1 MYFSYAFRLVGKNCP
16 PPRFSPLG
24 GFCPGIY
31 NEGVSNF
38 GGNIMQ
44 LKRPILVGGLG
55 LSASLCLLN
64 IVGHSPLGHGLMDST
79 SLLAAIA
86 LGGTFWLFKQ
96 RKSSEVAL
104 EPPLAIGKVDRSAVE
119 DALSQVEARLN
130 TLIDELPEKIKAD
143 KTAAIWTKIEAQRQ
157 AMAQVLS
164 DLDRENLKLSIVGNK
179 ATGKTT
185 LVRLLTENWQQDR
198 NHLSITELDG
208 ETASPAIDSDLVL
221 LVTAADLTQSELL
234 RIQDLLRS
242 GYRVQLAF
250 NKQDQLE
257 PLDRQSVIQQIQTRL
272 ENFEIDVRA
281 IATQPNAI
289 KVRRHQEDGSIEEF
303 SEQPAPQLNNL
314 TERLDYLVEKEAQQ
328 LVLTT
333 GLRQAK
339 ALVHSTQQLLNAQR
353 RKQAM
358 PKVEQMQWIAG
369 GSAFASPLPSI
380 DLLASTAI
388 NAQLIVDL
396 GAVYGQKFSLEQ
408 AKTAAGTLAELLVKL
423 GLVELSTQALG
434 SVLKTHAATYVVGGA
449 VQGVSAAYLTRVVGL
464 SLIDFFEEQSLLAP
478 ERQKFAFGEMGDR
491 LQAIF
496 QATKQAGL
504 QRFATQALAH
514 LPAMGQAKTAAV

>member
-1 MYFSYAFRLVGKNCP
+1 
-16 PPRFSPLG
+16 
-24 GFCPGIY
+24 
-31 NEGVSNF
+31 
-38 GGNIMQ
+38 MQ

-64 IVGHSPLGHGLMDST
+64 IVGHSPLGHSLMDGT

-96 RKSSEVAL
+96 RKGAEVAL
-104 EPPLAIGKVDRSAVE
+104 EPPLAIGKVERSAVE
-119 DALSQVEARLN
+119 DALSKVEACLN
-130 TLIDELPEKIKAD
+130 TLIDELPEKIKTD
-143 KTAAIWTKIEAQRQ
+143 ETAAIWTKIEAQRQ
-157 AMAQVLS
+157 AMAQTLS
-164 DLDRENLKLSIVGNK
+164 DLDRENLRLSIVGNK

-185 LVRLLTENWQQDR
+185 LVRLLTEGWQKER
-198 NHLSITELDG
+198 PVSIAELDG
-208 ETASPAIDSDLVL
+208 ETATPAVDSDLVL
-221 LVTAADLTQSELL
+221 FVTAADLTQSELL
-234 RIQDLLRS
+234 RIQDLLRA

-257 PLDRQSVIQQIQTRL
+257 PLDRQSVVQQIQARL

-281 IATQPNAI
+281 IATKPNVI
-289 KVRRHQEDGSIEEF
+289 KVRRYQEDGSIEEF

-314 TERLDYLVEKEAQQ
+314 TERLDYLVEKESQQ

-339 ALVHSTQQLLNAQR
+339 ALVRSTQKLLNAQR

-478 ERQKFAFGEMGDR
+478 EKQKFAFGEMGDR

-514 LPAMGQAKTAAV
+514 LPAMGLGQAKTAAA

>member
-1 MYFSYAFRLVGKNCP
+1 
-16 PPRFSPLG
+16 
-24 GFCPGIY
+24 
-31 NEGVSNF
+31 
-38 GGNIMQ
+38 MQ

-64 IVGHSPLGHGLMDST
+64 LVGHSPLGHSLMDGT
-79 SLLAAIA
+79 SLLAAIT
-86 LGGTFWLFKQ
+86 LGGTFWLFNQ
-96 RKSSEVAL
+96 RKSAEVVL
-104 EPPLAIGKVDRSAVE
+104 EPPLAIGNIDRSAV
-119 DALSQVEARLN
+119 DNALSKVEARLS
-130 TLIDELPEKIKAD
+130 TLIDELPEPTKAD

-157 AMAQVLS
+157 SMAQVLS
-164 DLDRENLKLSIVGNK
+164 DLDRENLKISILGNK

-185 LVRLLTENWQQDR
+185 LLKLLSEGWQKEHT
-198 NHLSITELDG
+198 NITIDELDG
-208 ETASPAIDSDLVL
+208 ETAMPAVDSDLVL
-221 LVTAADLTQSELL
+221 FVTAADLTQSELL
-234 RIQDLLRS
+234 RIQDLLRA

-289 KVRRHQEDGSIEEF
+289 KVRRHQADGSIESF
-303 SEQPAPQLNNL
+303 LEQPEPQLDNL
-314 TERLDYLVEKEAQQ
+314 IKRLNHLVEKDAQQ
-328 LVLTT
+328 LVLAT

-339 ALVHSTQQLLNAQR
+339 ALTRSTQALLNAQR
-353 RKQAM
+353 RKRAM
-358 PKVEQMQWIAG
+358 PVVEQMQWIAG
-369 GSAFASPLPSI
+369 GSAFASPLPSL

-396 GAVYGQKFSLEQ
+396 GAIYGQKFSLEQ
-408 AKTAAGTLAELLVKL
+408 AKKTAGTLAELLVKL

-478 ERQKFAFGEMGDR
+478 EKQKFAFGEMGDR

-504 QRFATQALAH
+504 QRFATQALVH
-514 LPAMGQAKTAAV
+514 LPALGQSKTAAA

>member
-1 MYFSYAFRLVGKNCP
+1 
-16 PPRFSPLG
+16 
-24 GFCPGIY
+24 
-31 NEGVSNF
+31 
-38 GGNIMQ
+38 MQ

-64 IVGHSPLGHGLMDST
+64 IVGHSPLGHGLMDGT
-79 SLLAAIA
+79 SLMMAIA
-86 LGGTFWLFKQ
+86 LGGALWLFKQ
-96 RKSSEVAL
+96 NKTPNVAL
-104 EPPLAIGKVDRSAVE
+104 EAPLAIGTVDRDEIDST
-119 DALSQVEARLN
+119 LSKVEACINQLV
-130 TLIDELPEKIKAD
+130 DELPEQTRED
-143 KTAAIWTKIEAQRQ
+143 KTASIWTQVESQRKQ
-157 AMAQVLS
+157 MTQVLAE
-164 DLDRENLKLSIVGNK
+164 LDRETLKVSVVGNK

-185 LVRLLTENWQQDR
+185 LVRLLSEGWQQT
-198 NHLSITELDG
+198 HAAVSLGELDG
-208 ETASPAIDSDLVL
+208 ESAVPSVDSDLVL
-221 LVTAADLTQSELL
+221 FVTAGDLTQSELL
-234 RIQDLLRS
+234 RIKDLLRD

-257 PLDRQSVIQQIQTRL
+257 PMDRQSVVSQIQARL

-281 IATQPNAI
+281 ISTKPNAV
-289 KVRRHQEDGSIEEF
+289 KVRRHAEDGSVEAF
-303 SEQPAPQLNNL
+303 LEQPAPQLNNL
-314 TERLDYLVEKEAQQ
+314 TERLDYLVEKESQQ

-339 ALVHSTQQLLNAQR
+339 ALVKSTQELLNAQR
-353 RKQAM
+353 RKRAM
-358 PKVEQMQWIAG
+358 PIVEQTQWIAG

-408 AKTAAGTLAELLVKL
+408 AKAAAGTLAELLVKL

-449 VQGVSAAYLTRVVGL
+449 LQGVSAAYLTRMVGL
-464 SLIDFFEEQSLLAP
+464 SLVDFFEEQSFLAP
-478 ERQKFAFGEMGDR
+478 EKQKFAFGEMGER

-504 QRFATQALAH
+504 QDFVGKAIAH
-514 LPAMGQAKTAAV
+514 LPAIGQEKTAAA